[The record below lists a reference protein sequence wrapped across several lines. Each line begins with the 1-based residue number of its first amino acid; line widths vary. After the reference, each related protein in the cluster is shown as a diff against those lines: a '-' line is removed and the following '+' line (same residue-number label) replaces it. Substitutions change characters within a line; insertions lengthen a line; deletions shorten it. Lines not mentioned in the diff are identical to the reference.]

1 MMRMELIQINFRVI
15 IASLENQSENH
26 TPSTTPATIPP
37 TIEEE
42 TPGRNCSQ
50 SEECSPNEQCRKKDD
65 NSSFCYCLPRFRRN
79 GSTQECELNLIRLD
93 SSLKSTCVKTI
104 DILKN
109 NQNLGLD
116 TSGKST

>member
-79 GSTQECELNLIRLD
+79 GSTQECELTENRLDGRITPQVYKCLD
-93 SSLKSTCVKTI
+93 SSPRDVLIQVYEMS
-104 DILKN
+104 
-109 NQNLGLD
+109 
-116 TSGKST
+116 